1 MTLRNDNI
9 LPSKEF
15 LVELG
20 VDPEIEFIES
30 DFSYSKLDDKLLLS
44 IPSIQGL
51 DKLNGKVNFRTVC
64 SAQLGSA
71 HRIYARILDTASSF
85 NVDVPYFKAN
95 NLCKGGEVVFNVYT
109 ENRELNSEY
118 EVHYNVYWNQFL
130 YYSSTAND
138 RPLIIP
144 KDVDTLKLKYPSPKG
159 GTWRLE
165 LFQQDSFPY
174 QQIYSSTIESCGSNN
189 TGSHYIGFR
198 NDRSVVNN
206 PIEKE
211 ILVKTLPMWQ
221 IVLLHMLE
229 EEDIIT

>member
-1 MTLRNDNI
+1 M
-9 LPSKEF
+9 
-15 LVELG
+15 
-20 VDPEIEFIES
+20 
-30 DFSYSKLDDKLLLS
+30 
-44 IPSIQGL
+44 
-51 DKLNGKVNFRTVC
+51 
-64 SAQLGSA
+64 
-71 HRIYARILDTASSF
+71 
-85 NVDVPYFKAN
+85 
-95 NLCKGGEVVFNVYT
+95 
-109 ENRELNSEY
+109 NSEY